1 MSFTKQTCEASGGV
15 WIADAE
21 VCTDKPQG
29 QTGNQQQTGSGTKFG
44 QTYFGGLISGIF
56 GNLATGFGVGA
67 GQSLNPQTQ
76 QPQIINERRDNTL
89 VIVVI
94 AVVVIGVVLIT
105 MKKK

>member
-1 MSFTKQTCEASGGV
+1 MSQCPPGTYMAGN
-15 WIADAE
+15 
-21 VCTDKPQG
+21 G
-29 QTGNQQQTGSGTKFG
+29 QCVNDITGNVVNQTQTNQQSPKFG
-44 QTYFGGLISGIF
+44 QTYLGGLISGIF

-89 VIVVI
+89 VIVII

>member
-1 MSFTKQTCEASGGV
+1 MSQCPPGSSDTGTACFNLST
-15 WIADAE
+15 
-21 VCTDKPQG
+21 G
-29 QTGNQQQTGSGTKFG
+29 QVTPYSQQQTQTGQQQPKFG
-44 QTYFGGLISGIF
+44 QTYFGGLLTGIF
-56 GNLATGFGVGA
+56 GNLATGFGIGA

-89 VIVVI
+89 VIVII